1 MSTVSWRWFVFKQSF
16 SLQKWWHLATAIP
29 HIMAFTEMGALSA
42 WTRAPFF
49 SLKNK
54 VLLWFWWSF
63 ITHFK
68 SSDGWQ
74 GEKERVIWEFRRR
87 GNAGKGE
94 LFWSISALLRHPC
107 FFSGCSHGRCCQ
119 WPRYIR
125 QLFRFVIIASALK
138 QPGFFIFL
146 LRLRLKLQRRRRWK
160 WSEQRKPATKS
171 KPVQQFL
178 RAKQH
183 CWSPCSG

>member
-1 MSTVSWRWFVFKQSF
+1 MSTVSWRWFVFTKSF

-29 HIMAFTEMGALSA
+29 HMMAFTEIWAPPA
-42 WTRAPFF
+42 WTKGAF
-49 SLKNK
+49 
-54 VLLWFWWSF
+54 VLLKRTRYCFDFDDRWPRIQS
-63 ITHFK
+63 ISHLK

-74 GEKERVIWEFRRR
+74 GEEERVIWELRRR

-138 QPGFFIFL
+138 QSGFFIFL
-146 LRLRLKLQRRRRWK
+146 LRLRLELQRWRR
-160 WSEQRKPATKS
+160 
-171 KPVQQFL
+171 
-178 RAKQH
+178 
-183 CWSPCSG
+183 G